1 MGHVLSLVSWVQ
13 CHRDTVPSWVFHG
26 SKIFSREYFVGL
38 KFFLV
43 GISLNQNF
51 LSWVFCG
58 SEIFSRGY
66 FVGLKFSGGYSW
78 VRNFLS
84 RAFRGSELFSREY
97 FVGPSFF
104 LVVDFLIQR
113 FKELLAAQARVIKT
127 IIQKYIS
134 NHVFFSK
141 LISTIVNCF
150 YQKSA
155 SSTKL
160 LTVLRS
166 FHLQ

>member
-1 MGHVLSLVSWVQ
+1 MCKFHGSRAIVGLVGLVPSWHRAFVGISWVQ
-13 CHRDTVPSWVFHG
+13 NFFSWVFRG
-26 SKIFSREYFVGL
+26 SKIFSRGYFVEP
-38 KFFLV
+38 KFFVV
-43 GISLNQNF
+43 GILWLWNF

-113 FKELLAAQARVIKT
+113 FKELLAA
-127 IIQKYIS
+127 
-134 NHVFFSK
+134 
-141 LISTIVNCF
+141 
-150 YQKSA
+150 
-155 SSTKL
+155 
-160 LTVLRS
+160 
-166 FHLQ
+166 